1 MDKRATGNL
10 RSLSPVPQ
18 LRFPKE
24 VNTYCPKCGHH
35 TAHSVTVYKAGKART
50 MAWGSRRQER
60 RKHGYGGQKFPEL
73 KRTAKTRREPRH
85 DHRVLVSVRQR
96 RQSLGPGLTLRRFC
110 LGRHECYAT
119 RLDSVS
125 FLTPGKESP

>member
-1 MDKRATGNL
+1 MGDWHHSNSFTGATL
-10 RSLSPVPQ
+10 K
-18 LRFPKE
+18 FPKE

-73 KRTAKTRREPRH
+73 KRTAKTTKKS
-85 DHRVLVSVRQR
+85 LVRLKCRTCRDRKS
-96 RQSLGPGLTLRRFC
+96 
-110 LGRHECYAT
+110 T
-119 RLDSVS
+119 RLNSS
-125 FLTPGKESP
+125 HMS

>member
-1 MDKRATGNL
+1 MV
-10 RSLSPVPQ
+10 SQ
-18 LRFPKE
+18 LKFPKE

-73 KRTAKTRREPRH
+73 KRTAKTTKKS
-85 DHRVLVSVRQR
+85 LVRSEEHTSEL
-96 RQSLGPGLTLRRFC
+96 QSHSDLVC
-110 LGRHECYAT
+110 
-119 RLDSVS
+119 RLLLEKKKKNKKSS
-125 FLTPGKESP
+125 K